1 MRTALVAAAVLALV
15 PAAASAAY
23 APPSRPGPA
32 LSVPAAKLA
41 ASLSCVGTLRGASH
55 APVLLVPGTSLN
67 PATDYGY
74 GWEPAL
80 RKLGW
85 PYCAVT
91 LPGNAMGDIQV
102 AGEYVV
108 YAIRTMHAAY
118 DGRIDIV
125 GHSQGGM
132 VPRWALRF
140 WPDTRAMV
148 DDLVGLSPSN
158 HGTLD
163 AIPVCAASCAP
174 AFWQQRSN
182 AAFIAALNSAQETF
196 PGISYTDIY
205 TNTDEVVVP
214 NFGPAASS
222 SLSRRRRRDR
232 QHRHPVGV
240 SRGRHRAPRAS
251 ASTTTPPTSSPSTRS
266 LTPGR
271 PTRPA
276 SPPRRCLTPLM
287 PGIDP
292 STFAANY
299 ANTLASVAGTV
310 AEFPAHDIGAAA
322 GLLRDRDLPDRTGGG
337 PGALERDAGHAGRS
351 GRALPARRSSAAIAA
366 AGAASPGRMRP
377 RSPTPRRVA
386 EPPVHPR
393 RYPQRRAPVAQWTER
408 RTSNPLAAGS
418 NPAGGVERGTGSA
431 IRRW

>member
-1 MRTALVAAAVLALV
+1 MRAASLAAVALVLALV

-23 APPSRPGPA
+23 ASPNRPGPA

-41 ASLSCVGTLRGASH
+41 AALKCTGTLRGASH
-55 APVLLVPGTSLN
+55 APVLLVPGTALN
-67 PATDYGY
+67 PTTDYGY

-80 RKLGW
+80 SKLGW

-108 YAIRTMHAAY
+108 YAIRTMYAAY
-118 DGRIDIV
+118 GGRIDVV

-163 AIPVCAASCAP
+163 AIPACAQSCAP

-196 PGISYTDIY
+196 PGISYTNVY

-222 SLSRRRRRDR
+222 SLSGGGGAIANVAIQSVCPADLTEHLGIGIYDNTAY
-232 QHRHPVGV
+232 QLALDALTHPGPADP
-240 SRGRHRAPRAS
+240 SRVAA
-251 ASTTTPPTSSPSTRS
+251 TT
-266 LTPGR
+266 
-271 PTRPA
+271 
-276 SPPRRCLTPLM
+276 CLSPLM

-292 STFAANY
+292 STFAADY
-299 ANTLASVAGTV
+299 ANTVASVASTV
-310 AEFPAHDIGAAA
+310 
-322 GLLRDRDLPDRTGGG
+322 
-337 PGALERDAGHAGRS
+337 
-351 GRALPARRSSAAIAA
+351 
-366 AGAASPGRMRP
+366 AASPRTT
-377 RSPTPRRVA
+377 S
-386 EPPVHPR
+386 EPPLACYVTATCPTGR
-393 RYPQRRAPVAQWTER
+393 AAAQQRSRRA
-408 RTSNPLAAGS
+408 L
-418 NPAGGVERGTGSA
+418 GTGSA
-431 IRRW
+431 PSRATRPAVKHRRRTRKRRRHPVHLTPTAYAAAVR

>member
-1 MRTALVAAAVLALV
+1 MPVRPRMTPVRTLRAALLAVVALTLL

-23 APPSRPGPA
+23 APPSRPGPP
-32 LSVPAAKLA
+32 LSVPVAKLA
-41 ASLSCVGTLRGASH
+41 AALQCTGTLSGASH

-67 PATDYGY
+67 PSTDYGY

-80 RKLGW
+80 RNLGW

-118 DGRIDIV
+118 GGRIDVV

-163 AIPVCAASCAP
+163 AIPACAQSCAP
-174 AFWQQRSN
+174 AFWQQRSD

-222 SLSRRRRRDR
+222 SLAGGGGAITNVAIQSVCPADLTEHLGIGIYDNTAY
-232 QHRHPVGV
+232 QLALDALTHPGPANPARV
-240 SRGRHRAPRAS
+240 AA
-251 ASTTTPPTSSPSTRS
+251 TT
-266 LTPGR
+266 
-271 PTRPA
+271 
-276 SPPRRCLTPLM
+276 CLSPLM

-292 STFAANY
+292 NTFPADY
-299 ANTLASVAGTV
+299 AQTLASVASTV
-310 AEFPAHDIGAAA
+310 ASSPRTTSEPPLACYVTATCPTGPA
-322 GLLRDRDLPDRTGGG
+322 
-337 PGALERDAGHAGRS
+337 
-351 GRALPARRSSAAIAA
+351 ARQQRSSRAVGKRPAASRTTRSAVTRRRRTRTRSRRRVHRSPTAYA
-366 AGAASPGRMRP
+366 AGAR
-377 RSPTPRRVA
+377 
-386 EPPVHPR
+386 
-393 RYPQRRAPVAQWTER
+393 
-408 RTSNPLAAGS
+408 
-418 NPAGGVERGTGSA
+418 
-431 IRRW
+431 

>member
-1 MRTALVAAAVLALV
+1 MPVRPRMTAVRTWQAACLATAALALV

-23 APPSRPGPA
+23 APPNRPGPA

-41 ASLSCVGTLRGASH
+41 GALRCIGTLRGASH

-67 PATDYGY
+67 PSTDYGY

-80 RKLGW
+80 SKLGW

-91 LPGNAMGDIQV
+91 LPGNAMGDIQL

-108 YAIRTMHAAY
+108 YAIRAMHTAY
-118 DGRIDIV
+118 GGRIDIV

-163 AIPVCAASCAP
+163 AIPACAQSCAP

-182 AAFIAALNSAQETF
+182 AVFIAALNSAQETF
-196 PGISYTDIY
+196 PGISYTNIY

-222 SLSRRRRRDR
+222 SLSGGGGAIANVAIQSVCPADLTEHLGIGIYDNTAY
-232 QHRHPVGV
+232 QLALDALTHPGPADP
-240 SRGRHRAPRAS
+240 SRVAA
-251 ASTTTPPTSSPSTRS
+251 TT
-266 LTPGR
+266 
-271 PTRPA
+271 
-276 SPPRRCLTPLM
+276 CLSPLM

-292 STFAANY
+292 STFAADY
-299 ANTLASVAGTV
+299 AHTLASVSSTTATSPRITSEPPLACYVTATCPTGR
-310 AEFPAHDIGAAA
+310 AAA
-322 GLLRDRDLPDRTGGG
+322 QQ
-337 PGALERDAGHAGRS
+337 RS
-351 GRALPARRSSAAIAA
+351 SRALGASSAP
-366 AGAASPGRMRP
+366 SPATRP
-377 RSPTPRRVA
+377 AVQHRR
-386 EPPVHPR
+386 R
-393 RYPQRRAPVAQWTER
+393 
-408 RTSNPLAAGS
+408 
-418 NPAGGVERGTGSA
+418 
-431 IRRW
+431 

>member
-1 MRTALVAAAVLALV
+1 MMPLRTLQVALLAVAALVLP
-15 PAAASAAY
+15 PAAASGAY
-23 APPSRPGPA
+23 APPSRPGPP
-32 LSVPAAKLA
+32 LSVPAAQLA
-41 ASLSCVGTLRGASH
+41 GALACTGTLHGASH

-67 PATDYGY
+67 PPTDYGY

-118 DGRIDIV
+118 GGRIDIV

-163 AIPVCAASCAP
+163 AIPACAQSCAP
-174 AFWQQRSN
+174 AFWQQRSD

-205 TNTDEVVVP
+205 TNSDEVVVP

-222 SLSRRRRRDR
+222 SLSGGGGAIANVAI
-232 QHRHPVGV
+232 QSVC
-240 SRGRHRAPRAS
+240 
-251 ASTTTPPTSSPSTRS
+251 PTDLTEHLGIGIYDNTAYQLALDS
-266 LTPGR
+266 LTHPG
-271 PTRPA
+271 PA
-276 SPPRRCLTPLM
+276 DPARVAATTCLSPLM

-292 STFAANY
+292 STFAADY
-299 ANTLASVAGTV
+299 ANTVASVASAVATSPRTTSEPPLACYVTATCPTGRAAPQQRSSRALGTRS
-310 AEFPAHDIGAAA
+310 APSRATPPAVKQRRRTRRRRRHPVHLSPTAYAA
-322 GLLRDRDLPDRTGGG
+322 GDR
-337 PGALERDAGHAGRS
+337 
-351 GRALPARRSSAAIAA
+351 
-366 AGAASPGRMRP
+366 
-377 RSPTPRRVA
+377 
-386 EPPVHPR
+386 
-393 RYPQRRAPVAQWTER
+393 
-408 RTSNPLAAGS
+408 
-418 NPAGGVERGTGSA
+418 
-431 IRRW
+431 

>member
-1 MRTALVAAAVLALV
+1 MAAGPRIVALRTLPVAVVMAVALVLA
-15 PAAASAAY
+15 PASAGAAD
-23 APPSRPGPA
+23 APPNRPGPP
-32 LSVPAAKLA
+32 LSVPASKLA
-41 ASLSCVGTLRGASH
+41 AALTCTGTLRGASH
-55 APVLLVPGTSLN
+55 EPVLLVPGTTLT

-80 RKLGW
+80 SKLGW
-85 PYCAVT
+85 PFCTVT

-118 DGRIDIV
+118 GGRIDIV

-163 AIPVCAASCAP
+163 AIAACAQSCAP
-174 AFWQQRSN
+174 AFWQQRSD

-205 TNTDEVVVP
+205 THTDEVVVP

-222 SLSRRRRRDR
+222 SLAGGGGAITNVAIQTVCPADGSEHLGVGIYDNTAY
-232 QHRHPVGV
+232 QLALDALTHPG
-240 SRGRHRAPRAS
+240 
-251 ASTTTPPTSSPSTRS
+251 
-266 LTPGR
+266 
-271 PTRPA
+271 PA
-276 SPPRRCLTPLM
+276 SPSRVAATTCLSPLM

-292 STFAANY
+292 STFAADY
-299 ANTLASVAGTV
+299 AQTLASVA
-310 AEFPAHDIGAAA
+310 
-322 GLLRDRDLPDRTGGG
+322 
-337 PGALERDAGHAGRS
+337 
-351 GRALPARRSSAAIAA
+351 SAV
-366 AGAASPGRMRP
+366 AASPRTT
-377 RSPTPRRVA
+377 S
-386 EPPVHPR
+386 EPPLACYVTATCPTGR
-393 RYPQRRAPVAQWTER
+393 AAPQQRSSRGLSTTSASSRATGPTVKHRRRAHKRHRRRER
-408 RTSNPLAAGS
+408 GSQTAYAAG
-418 NPAGGVERGTGSA
+418 VR
-431 IRRW
+431 

>member
-1 MRTALVAAAVLALV
+1 MPARRRTARRRPLTAALVAAVALLV
-15 PAAASAAY
+15 PAVASAAY
-23 APPSRPGPA
+23 APPDRPGPA

-41 ASLSCVGTLRGASH
+41 ASLSCDGTLRGASH
-55 APVLLVPGTSLN
+55 PPVLLVPGTALN

-80 RKLGW
+80 RRLGW

-91 LPGNAMGDIQV
+91 LPGNAMGDIQI

-108 YAIRTMHAAY
+108 SAIRTMHAAY
-118 DGRIDIV
+118 GGRIDVV

-163 AIPVCAASCAP
+163 AIPACAAGCAP

-196 PGISYTDIY
+196 PGISYTNIY
-205 TNTDEVVVP
+205 TDTDEVVTP

-222 SLSRRRRRDR
+222 SLSGGGGAITNVAIQSVCPADATEHLGIGIYDNTAY
-232 QHRHPVGV
+232 QLALDALTHPGPADPSRV
-240 SRGRHRAPRAS
+240 S
-251 ASTTTPPTSSPSTRS
+251 PTV
-266 LTPGR
+266 
-271 PTRPA
+271 
-276 SPPRRCLTPLM
+276 CLTPLM

-292 STFAANY
+292 TTFAADY
-299 ANTLASVAGTV
+299 ANTLASVASTV
-310 AEFPAHDIGAAA
+310 ATAP
-322 GLLRDRDLPDRTGGG
+322 RT
-337 PGALERDAGHAGRS
+337 
-351 GRALPARRSSAAIAA
+351 
-366 AGAASPGRMRP
+366 
-377 RSPTPRRVA
+377 TA
-386 EPPVHPR
+386 EPPLACYVTATCPTARATAQERSSGTVETSATR
-393 RYPQRRAPVAQWTER
+393 RPPSHRRRAR
-408 RTSNPLAAGS
+408 RHRRLRTPPTPKAFAAVHG
-418 NPAGGVERGTGSA
+418 
-431 IRRW
+431 

>member
-1 MRTALVAAAVLALV
+1 MLRAALVAAAVLVLA

-80 RKLGW
+80 RTLGW

-118 DGRIDIV
+118 GGLIDIV

-222 SLSRRRRRDR
+222 SLSGGGGAIANIAIQSVCPADVTEHLGVGIYDNTAY
-232 QHRHPVGV
+232 QLALDALTHPGPADP
-240 SRGRHRAPRAS
+240 SRVAA
-251 ASTTTPPTSSPSTRS
+251 TT
-266 LTPGR
+266 
-271 PTRPA
+271 
-276 SPPRRCLTPLM
+276 CLTPLM

-310 AEFPAHDIGAAA
+310 ASSPRTTSEPPLACYVTVTCPTGRAAA
-322 GLLRDRDLPDRTGGG
+322 Q
-337 PGALERDAGHAGRS
+337 ERSSVMPATRS
-351 GRALPARRSSAAIAA
+351 APARAPRKAVKRRHRGRPHSRPRTYASPLAYAA
-366 AGAASPGRMRP
+366 A
-377 RSPTPRRVA
+377 RS
-386 EPPVHPR
+386 
-393 RYPQRRAPVAQWTER
+393 
-408 RTSNPLAAGS
+408 
-418 NPAGGVERGTGSA
+418 
-431 IRRW
+431 